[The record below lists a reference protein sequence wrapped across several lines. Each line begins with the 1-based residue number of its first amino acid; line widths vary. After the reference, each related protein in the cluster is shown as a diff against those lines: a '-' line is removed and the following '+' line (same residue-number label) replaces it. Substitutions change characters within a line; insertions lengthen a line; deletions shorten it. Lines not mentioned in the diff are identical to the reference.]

1 MAENEKPKEK
11 FNVLVVDDDPDKRML
26 LTIALQMAGYEV
38 RTANDGEEGLA
49 AVEAYQPDLIITDV
63 MMPKMDGYELAR
75 RLRAN
80 PKTRFLPI
88 IIQTAARNDAQ
99 NLRSGSEVGAL
110 GYITDP
116 TDIDLL
122 LARARTLLDFK
133 RYLDVAEGEAAKGR
147 ALQEKYGH
155 LDVSALRG
163 GGQGRDP
170 YRLIGS
176 VLSGKYE
183 LVEYAG
189 SGGMGVVYRA
199 DNLAGGVV
207 AVKILKPDIV
217 AKNPDYAE
225 LFQQEVKAAEKL
237 SHPHIVKL
245 LDSGTDGEITFMV
258 MEWLEGKL
266 LEELLIEGSLPLE
279 RTVPIFKQICS
290 AVAYA
295 HEHRIIHLDLKPG
308 NIFLVQD
315 ESLTD
320 FVKVIDFGLS
330 RIISRE
336 SGTTVTRFRGTH
348 QYCAPEQFGGKVSH
362 RSDIYILGATLYYL
376 LSGLVPFGSS
386 YINAKMHPNLELPDI
401 PSLSKPPFGLPS
413 AVDQVIQKALSRE
426 PADRQQSA
434 MQLFHEF
441 TEAIDPSPET
451 NEVPEIEGYVA
462 ALKKLY
468 LTESGYT
475 HVQVDTAGITLFEN
489 FFKTLIDQGKK
500 MKGNNDE
507 FQVGGNKDMTD
518 NSPPSKES
526 LRPPFGGGRKMNINL
541 ITREP
546 VSVRL
551 DMFFVLEVPKNSDV
565 EDEIVIRNVETG
577 ETFEA
582 RINELVPVFSSGLQ
596 KRMMI
601 TAEAIITKAISKLV
615 EMATTAIREQ
625 NL

>member
-1 MAENEKPKEK
+1 MTEDKKPESK
-11 FNVLVVDDDPDKRML
+11 FSVLVVDDDPDKRML
-26 LTIALQMAGYEV
+26 LTVALQMAGYEV
-38 RTANDGEEGLA
+38 RTANDGEQALA
-49 AVEAYQPDLIITDV
+49 SIESALPDLVITDV

-75 RLRAN
+75 ALRAN
-80 PKTRFLPI
+80 PKTRFIPI
-88 IIQTAARNDAQ
+88 IMTTAARNDAQ
-99 NLRSGSEVGAL
+99 DLRRGSEVGAL

-133 RYLDVAEGEAAKGR
+133 RYLDMAEGEAAKGR

-155 LDVSALRG
+155 LDVSARRG

-199 DNLAGGVV
+199 NHLVGGIV

-225 LFQQEVKAAEKL
+225 LFQQEVKSAEKL

-401 PSLSKPPFGLPS
+401 PSLSKPPHLLPI
-413 AVDQVIQKALSRE
+413 AVDEVIQKALSRD
-426 PADRQQSA
+426 PDKRQQSA
-434 MQLFHEF
+434 MQLFEEF
-441 TEAIDPSPET
+441 AEAIDPNRTPIKVSG
-451 NEVPEIEGYVA
+451 IEGSVA

-468 LTESGYT
+468 MTKGGYT
-475 HVQVDTAGITLFEN
+475 HTQVDTAGITLFEN
-489 FFKTLIDQGKK
+489 FYKALLDQGIEL
-500 MKGNNDE
+500 KGSSDE
-507 FQVGGNKDMTD
+507 FQVGGNKDMTN

-526 LRPPFGGGRKMNINL
+526 LRAPFGGGRKMNVNL
-541 ITREP
+541 TTKAPI
-546 VSVRL
+546 SVQV

-565 EDEIVIRNVETG
+565 DDEIVIRNVDTE

-582 RINELVPVFSSGLQ
+582 KISELIPAFSSALQ
-596 KRMMI
+596 KRMRIAAKDIMVQ
-601 TAEAIITKAISKLV
+601 AISKLI
-615 EMATTAIREQ
+615 EKATIAMRDI